1 MKAPAGRRIVLGV
14 AITAVVL
21 AVAFG
26 LFLVD
31 PPARQRMR
39 RLDERRAADLRGIGE
54 AVDLFYTRHERMP
67 ASLDELSGEPGVNV
81 SAHDPSTA
89 APYEY
94 RALGGDSYELC
105 AVFTFSTAEEPEWRR
120 GGFWAH
126 SAGRHCFR
134 LEAREVPP

>member
-1 MKAPAGRRIVLGV
+1 MKAPAGKQIVLGV

-31 PPARQRMR
+31 PPARQRTR

-94 RALGGDSYELC
+94 RALGDRSYELC
-105 AVFTFSTAEEPEWRR
+105 AVFGVSTAEEPEWRR

-126 SAGRHCFR
+126 GAGRHCFE
-134 LEAREVPP
+134 LEARSVPR